1 MLLIYPEIV
10 FTTTLAQIGL
20 TASFFVS
27 TDHQE
32 VFRLNLPHD
41 SNSLREIES
50 ARIDRGIET
59 ILSLI

>member
-1 MLLIYPEIV
+1 MLLIYPKIV
-10 FTTTLAQIGL
+10 FTTPLAQIGL

>member
-10 FTTTLAQIGL
+10 FTTPLAQIEL

-50 ARIDRGIET
+50 SQDR
-59 ILSLI
+59 